1 MAQNLY
7 RVRELVGA
15 DLVRQ
20 VDKITRD
27 FGQQAETIANATL
40 PGDARRLR
48 GIPVVGE
55 GVSGAMFGTRP
66 DREIEKRDIA

>member
-1 MAQNLY
+1 VAQNLH
-7 RVRELVGA
+7 RVRQLVGA

-20 VDKITRD
+20 VDKITKD
-27 FGQQAETIANATL
+27 FDQQTATVVNATL

-55 GVSGAMFGTRP
+55 GVAGAMFGSRP
-66 DREIEKRDIA
+66 DREIDKLDAA